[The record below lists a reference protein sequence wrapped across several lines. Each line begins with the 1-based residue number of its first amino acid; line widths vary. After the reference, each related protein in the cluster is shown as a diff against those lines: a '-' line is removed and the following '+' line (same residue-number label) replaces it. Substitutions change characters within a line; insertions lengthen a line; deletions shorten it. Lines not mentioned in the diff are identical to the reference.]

1 MQQQLTL
8 DFEPALLQEIEE
20 KATYTSVAAQTVLI
34 NVGEFIRTVPIVLS
48 GIIRVVRTDEAGREL
63 LLYYITEQESCAMT
77 FNCCMERVKSEIKA
91 ITEEETHLWLIPI
104 DLMETWMMKYPS
116 WKNFIM
122 RTIRLRFHELLTTI
136 DHIAFNRL
144 DERLVFYL
152 KERATVTGSTLLNLS
167 HEQIAKELATSRVVI
182 SRLLKKLEEDK
193 KLLLYRNQIKLLREM

>member
-1 MQQQLTL
+1 MKHQLSIV
-8 DFEPALLQEIEE
+8 FEPALLQEIEE

-48 GIIRVVRTDEAGREL
+48 GIIRVVRTDEEGREL

-77 FNCCMERVKSEIKA
+77 FNCCMERAKSEIKA
-91 ITEEETHLWLIPI
+91 VAEDETHLLLIPV
-104 DLMETWMMKYPS
+104 DLMEGWMMKYPS

-122 RTIRLRFHELLTTI
+122 KTIRLRFNELLITI
-136 DHIAFNRL
+136 DHIAFSKL

-152 KERATVTGSTLLNLS
+152 KERATVTGSTVLNLS
-167 HEQIAKELATSRVVI
+167 HEQIANELATSRVVI

-193 KLLLYRNQIKLLREM
+193 KLLLYRHQIKLLKDM